1 MNDLKSA
8 NIIST
13 VDSFGFKYW
22 KIQLFFKSGERKT
35 INVSLETMKS
45 MKVTKRID
53 GFSKVEKFLNS
64 ENGLKWIEENMN
76 KMNKKQNVEYL

>member
-13 VDSFGFKYW
+13 IEAFGFKYW
-22 KIQLFFKSGERKT
+22 EIQLFFKNGEIKF
-35 INVSLETMKS
+35 INVSLETMKP
-45 MKVTKRID
+45 MGITKRID

-64 ENGLKWIEENMN
+64 KSGLKWIEENMN
-76 KMNKKQNVEYL
+76 KMNKKQNIEYL